1 MILSKLKTLFQFS
14 KPSRHATGQSPWTV
28 DTLIGA
34 IAQILAMISG
44 LILLGMIL
52 FLIQES
58 LPLLNQI
65 SLWQFLSHARWQ
77 PLDGKYGVLALL
89 IGSLLVTLISLLVS
103 VPLGIA
109 SALFCH
115 DYAPSWLAN
124 LHRRILQLLAGIP
137 SVVFGFWGL
146 VTLVPLINHW
156 QPPGASLLAGSL
168 ILALM
173 ILPTI
178 ALVAD
183 SAIAQVPLSYR
194 HTAASLGLGRW
205 ATLRGAVLPSA
216 KSGILMGIV
225 LGAGR
230 AIGETM
236 AVLMVSGNVVQIPQ
250 SLFDSMRT
258 LTANIALE
266 MAYATDTHRGAL
278 FVSGLL
284 LSLMIA
290 GFMVML
296 AIARQ
301 QEVLRH
307 GR

>member
-1 MILSKLKTLFQFS
+1 MTLSKPKTWFRFHKLT
-14 KPSRHATGQSPWTV
+14 PAWTW
-28 DTLIGA
+28 DTLMGA
-34 IAQILAMISG
+34 IAQSLAMVSG

-52 FLIQES
+52 FLLKES

-65 SLWQFLSHARWQ
+65 SPWQFLSHPHWQ
-77 PLDGKYGVLALL
+77 PLNGEYGVLALL
-89 IGSLLVTLISLLVS
+89 IGSLLVTLGSVLLA
-103 VPLGIA
+103 VPLALA
-109 SALFCH
+109 SALFCN

-124 LHRRILQLLAGIP
+124 IHRRALQLLAGIP

-146 VTLVPLINHW
+146 VTLVPLINQW

-183 SAIAQVPLSYR
+183 SAIAQVPLNYR
-194 HTAASLGLGRW
+194 HTASSLGLGRW

-216 KSGILMGIV
+216 QSGILAGIV

-236 AVLMVSGNVVQIPQ
+236 AVLMVSGNVVQIPE

-266 MAYATDTHRGAL
+266 MAYATDSHRGAL

-284 LSLMIA
+284 LSLIIT
-290 GFMVML
+290 GFMTLV
-296 AIARQ
+296 AIARH
-301 QEVLRH
+301 QEVSPH